1 MRIWNKVCKTR
12 SPCGRDVYATV
23 VRQWERDRALP
34 AGQRARR
41 RSEVFRRLD
50 NLVPTGSLRAANPT
64 IIIKVRVGCNPR
76 SGAAAA
82 SFLCRLY
89 ASIQSGMQNCFGVFR
104 EASARCD

>member
-1 MRIWNKVCKTR
+1 M
-12 SPCGRDVYATV
+12 YATV

-64 IIIKVRVGCNPR
+64 IIIKVRGRCHCAR
-76 SGAAAA
+76 ASTAAA
-82 SFLCRLY
+82 SC
-89 ASIQSGMQNCFGVFR
+89 
-104 EASARCD
+104 